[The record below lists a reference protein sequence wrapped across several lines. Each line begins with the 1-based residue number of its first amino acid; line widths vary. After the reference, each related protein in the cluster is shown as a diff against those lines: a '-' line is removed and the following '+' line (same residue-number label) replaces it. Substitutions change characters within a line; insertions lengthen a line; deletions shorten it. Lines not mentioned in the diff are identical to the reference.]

1 MSPSIED
8 KDNNTSPEEPVPV
21 ATVEKKKRTREEL
34 EVTEEE
40 REDFDLAFP
49 ISSSSTSEPV
59 KKKALKHSE
68 EDTEEEEDSKKE
80 SKGKEEEE
88 SEDKKADL
96 TEEEVEKFKKQLGL
110 ITDTGEAALAL
121 VEELKGI
128 ARRLGLARTELSQ
141 LHTTLE
147 HTVERFFLFIG
158 LHDKKAGNCIGTQET
173 ADEIRDQFQTLFEP
187 LHSLTIYTRQLR
199 IVSNI
204 LTENFEDKLEASL
217 QIEDRFHNS
226 GVITYLDQVGCTDC
240 NGVTIHLGDK
250 VRAEIEPKVWKQAIV
265 VQLGPSNCVYITP
278 QKSGRTY
285 CKFAYQVEVWD

>member
-1 MSPSIED
+1 MSPSID
-8 KDNNTSPEEPVPV
+8 KKKQNNSSPEESAPV
-21 ATVEKKKRTREEL
+21 ATVEEKKRTREEF
-34 EVTEEE
+34 EITEED
-40 REDFDLAFP
+40 REDFDLAFH

-59 KKKALKHSE
+59 KKKALKNSE
-68 EDTEEEEDSKKE
+68 KDKEEEDPKKE
-80 SKGKEEEE
+80 SKEGET
-88 SEDKKADL
+88 EDKKADL
-96 TEEEVEKFKKQLGL
+96 TEEEVEKFKKQLRL
-110 ITDTGEAALAL
+110 IVDTGEPALAL

-147 HTVERFFLFIG
+147 HTIERFFLFIG
-158 LHDKKAGNCIGTQET
+158 LNNKKVGNCIGTQET
-173 ADEIRDQFQTLFEP
+173 ANEIRDQFLNLFEP
-187 LHSLTIYTRQLR
+187 LHSLTVHTRQLR

-226 GVITYLDQVGCTDC
+226 GVITYLDRPIRCTDC

-250 VRAEIEPKVWKQAIV
+250 VKAEIEPKVWEQAIV
-265 VQLGPSNCVYITP
+265 VQLGPSNCIYITP